1 MEWTPLVYERMDW
14 ISLIFLLILGMV
26 AFIKAYHTFRFREF
40 LGLLTNNRYIIIFN
54 KRERSGL
61 LFTFSLLVI
70 QWAILSITIWNLLKY
85 FHIKFSFYAIPDQY
99 LIMVGVALFI
109 FIKIAL
115 QRLVSY
121 VFDMDTFSRSYLFV
135 RLSYSN
141 YAGFVLVFLL
151 FLNIYGVKSNIY
163 LFAFS
168 LIVFLYIQVLGLVS
182 FAKLYKNQLKQY
194 WYYFILYICAFE
206 IAPYIFINHWISNQ

>member
-1 MEWTPLVYERMDW
+1 
-14 ISLIFLLILGMV
+14 MV

-40 LGLLTNNRYIIIFN
+40 LSLLTNNRYIIIFN
-54 KRERSGL
+54 KRERSGV

-70 QWAILSITIWNLLKY
+70 QWAILSVAIWNLLKY
-85 FHIKFSFYAIPDQY
+85 FHIQFSFYAIPDPY

-151 FLNIYGVKSNIY
+151 FLNIYGAKSDIY

>member
-1 MEWTPLVYERMDW
+1 
-14 ISLIFLLILGMV
+14 MV

-54 KRERSGL
+54 KRERSGV

-70 QWAILSITIWNLLKY
+70 QWAILLKY
-85 FHIKFSFYAIPDQY
+85 FDIKFSFYAIPDQY
-99 LIMVGVALFI
+99 LIMASVAFFI
-109 FIKIAL
+109 FIKIVL

-151 FLNIYGVKSNIY
+151 FFNIYGVKSNIY

-206 IAPYIFINHWISNQ
+206 IAPYIFINHWIFNQ